1 MSRNVFRN
9 ALLSAVV
16 IGSLSFVGNS
26 VFADSIVTDF
36 SNSEK
41 SGLYDVI
48 KSTTTP
54 TTIIL
59 GNDITATQTIDL
71 KKYTRDITIDG
82 DNGKYSLTS
91 SKTML
96 GFDIEGDSHLTLQN
110 ISIKDFKNSTYG

>member
-26 VFADSIVTDF
+26 AFADSIVTDF

-59 GNDITATQTIDL
+59 GNDITATQTID
-71 KKYTRDITIDG
+71 
-82 DNGKYSLTS
+82 
-91 SKTML
+91 
-96 GFDIEGDSHLTLQN
+96 
-110 ISIKDFKNSTYG
+110 